1 MYLLSDFGNVSIE
14 LKYSETLFR
23 CRGIDIRFWVYKYL
37 IKHKLYVHK
46 YTMHILNALESEH
59 IQVIFDMLIDL
70 KGIDSVTCM

>member
-14 LKYSETLFR
+14 LSILKHCSDAEELISDSGHVNIKY
-23 CRGIDIRFWVYKYL
+23 
-37 IKHKLYVHK
+37 KLYVHK

-70 KGIDSVTCM
+70 KRIDSVT